1 MFGAMK
7 LLKIYCVYIDKMKRT
22 CVHIRRFIRRP
33 EIRWGTSYVRRNFV
47 KSTVLSFVPS
57 AIDDLAIH
65 HANLSVN
72 EIIHVGIDTATINAI
87 GIILSFASKL

>member
-1 MFGAMK
+1 MRKF
-7 LLKIYCVYIDKMKRT
+7 V
-22 CVHIRRFIRRP
+22 RRP
-33 EIRWGTSYVRRNFV
+33 EIRWGSVYIKKNFV
-47 KSTVLSFVPS
+47 RTTVFSFIPS

-72 EIIHVGIDTATINAI
+72 EIVHIGLDTATINAI

>member
-1 MFGAMK
+1 MK
-7 LLKIYCVYIDKMKRT
+7 KT
-22 CVHIRRFIRRP
+22 CVQMRKFVRRP
-33 EIRWGTSYVRRNFV
+33 EIRWGSVYIKKNFV
-47 KSTVLSFVPS
+47 RTTVFSFIPS

-72 EIIHVGIDTATINAI
+72 EIVHIGLDTATINAI